1 MADTT
6 ASTFLN
12 MVSKFQLGSSML
24 PSVKVTRCWLESR
37 RKTLK
42 NTHRMV
48 RGHFL
53 KISEQMNGGN
63 SEEWVQNR
71 TKRFA
76 NVLLLQELFILVAGE
91 DFDLDIGVF
100 VKD

>member
-1 MADTT
+1 
-6 ASTFLN
+6 
-12 MVSKFQLGSSML
+12 
-24 PSVKVTRCWLESR
+24 
-37 RKTLK
+37 
-42 NTHRMV
+42 MV